1 MAYKQELWD
10 EAKKRCHIG
19 DEEIRMAKEMGLN
32 PKSLIKNIP
41 NKSEQWKAPVKDWI
55 HDMYDKRQRKSRQKE
70 KRRAE
75 QLNKDNNHSIGVI
88 FCPETEAVQK
98 KVFRRCSFVL

>member
-10 EAKKRCHIG
+10 EAKKKCRIG

-41 NKSEQWKAPVKDWI
+41 NKSEKWKAPTKDWI
-55 HDMYDKRQRKSRQKE
+55 HDMYDKRQRKSQQKA
-70 KRRAE
+70 KRRTA
-75 QLNKDNNHSIGVI
+75 QQNMSNNQSI
-88 FCPETEAVQK
+88 
-98 KVFRRCSFVL
+98 

>member
-10 EAKKRCHIG
+10 EAKKKCRIG

-41 NKSEQWKAPVKDWI
+41 NKSEKWKALVKDWI
-55 HDMYDKRQRKSRQKE
+55 HDMYDKRQRKSQEKA

-75 QLNKDNNHSIGVI
+75 KI
-88 FCPETEAVQK
+88 E
-98 KVFRRCSFVL
+98 